1 VAGDA
6 AGERSFDGNF
16 NQPVM
21 DALDRMFH
29 ILVRSIRDRH
39 PAYLS
44 APFSVSEIHQ
54 TLLPYR
60 HFRREL
66 GLDTNQEYELV
77 LMELLTGARGY
88 LDVDE
93 RLRDQ
98 LGKELLAASPEP
110 SRVREFPDAHVAIA
124 PGALAAMGNAAATTP
139 AAPTPSGATRVNA
152 ATRATPASSQSTP
165 AVPRC
170 RYCGGDLPAGRT
182 LNYCPH
188 CGQNLQV
195 RNCPACGA
203 EVEAGWRFCVAC
215 GKGVSEPPNVGAT
228 P

>member
-1 VAGDA
+1 
-6 AGERSFDGNF
+6 
-16 NQPVM
+16 M

-29 ILVRSIRDRH
+29 TLVRSIRDRY
-39 PAYLS
+39 PAYLT
-44 APFSVSEIHQ
+44 APFSVSDIHQ
-54 TLLPYR
+54 TILPYR

-66 GLDTNQEYELV
+66 GLDTNQEYELI

-98 LGKELLAASPEP
+98 LGKELLSASPEP
-110 SRVREFPDAHVAIA
+110 SRVRDYADSHVAINPA
-124 PGALAAMGNAAATTP
+124 ALASLGAPPASPVAAPADAGTASTTP
-139 AAPTPSGATRVNA
+139 RSSILPH
-152 ATRATPASSQSTP
+152 ATPGSSQATS
-165 AVPRC
+165 AAPRC
-170 RYCGGDLPAGRT
+170 RYCGGDLPPGRT

-215 GKGVSEPPNVGAT
+215 GKGVSS
-228 P
+228 

>member
-1 VAGDA
+1 
-6 AGERSFDGNF
+6 
-16 NQPVM
+16 M

-29 ILVRSIRDRH
+29 TLVRSIRERH

-54 TLLPYR
+54 TILPYR

-66 GLDTNQEYELV
+66 GLDTNQEYELI
-77 LMELLTGARGY
+77 LMELLTGSRGY

-93 RLRDQ
+93 RLRDE
-98 LGKELLAASPEP
+98 LGKELLSSSPEP
-110 SRVREFPDAHVAIA
+110 SRVREFADAHVAINPA
-124 PGALAAMGNAAATTP
+124 ALGAMAGSAPPQPPMRGTAPRVAASPLARPVTTPGA
-139 AAPTPSGATRVNA
+139 APNA
-152 ATRATPASSQSTP
+152 ATAA
-165 AVPRC
+165 AHRC
-170 RYCGGDLPAGRT
+170 RYCGGDLPSGRT

-215 GKGVSEPPNVGAT
+215 GKSVS
-228 P
+228 

>member
-1 VAGDA
+1 
-6 AGERSFDGNF
+6 
-16 NQPVM
+16 M

-29 ILVRSIRDRH
+29 TLVRSIRDRH

-44 APFSVSEIHQ
+44 APFSVSDIHQ

-66 GLDTNQEYELV
+66 GLDTNQEYELI

-98 LGKELLAASPEP
+98 LGKELLSASPEP
-110 SRVREFPDAHVAIA
+110 SRVREFADANVAINPAALETIASAASTA
-124 PGALAAMGNAAATTP
+124 PVAAAQTAVVARPSGVASATPGSSQTTP
-139 AAPTPSGATRVNA
+139 AT
-152 ATRATPASSQSTP
+152 
-165 AVPRC
+165 PRC
-170 RYCGGDLPAGRT
+170 RYCGGDLPSGRT

-188 CGQNLQV
+188 CGQNLQI

-203 EVEAGWRFCVAC
+203 EVEAGWRFCVSC
-215 GKGVSEPPNVGAT
+215 GKAVSS
-228 P
+228 